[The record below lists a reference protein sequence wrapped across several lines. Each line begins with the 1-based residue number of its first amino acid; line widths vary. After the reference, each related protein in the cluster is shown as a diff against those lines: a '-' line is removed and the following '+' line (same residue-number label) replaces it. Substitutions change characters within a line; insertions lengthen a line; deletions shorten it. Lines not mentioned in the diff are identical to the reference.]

1 MANLLKKDGS
11 VDKRCVK
18 GPARKL
24 TPKQKQALGLFLSG
38 MNIQSICRTIGIE
51 TKTFHNWSKGCEPFK
66 EGLAEAIKGVEQ
78 NVGHDLKAMMSGAV
92 GTVSSLLSDPNP
104 NIRLSAAKLAWE
116 MHESMV
122 KRSEEREM
130 LLQLEQRMD
139 LLNQGTA
146 VTTLPSEVIEAKVQ
160 VEDQAEQ

>member
-1 MANLLKKDGS
+1 MTNLLKKDGTI
-11 VDKRCVK
+11 DKQKVRS
-18 GPARKL
+18 PARQL
-24 TPKQKQALGLFLSG
+24 TSKQKQALGLFLSG

-51 TKTFHNWSKGCEPFK
+51 TKSFHNWSKGSEPFK
-66 EGLAEAIKGVEQ
+66 QGLAEATKGVEK
-78 NVGHDLKAMMSGAV
+78 NIGHDLKAMMSGAV

-122 KRSEEREM
+122 KRSEERKM

-139 LLNQGTA
+139 LLNQGA
-146 VTTLPSEVIEAKVQ
+146 SANALPSEVIEAKVQ
-160 VEDQAEQ
+160 AEDQADQ